1 MLICRVLSLHLTQ
14 LWKFSKSSNKIIKG
28 FQLKSWEVYKSFNV
42 NPIRRKKKK
51 KKNFTCHLLLQ
62 MSFVTIQVTLITND
76 K

>member
-14 LWKFSKSSNKIIKG
+14 LWKFSKSSKKIIKG

-51 KKNFTCHLLLQ
+51 KVFFYL
-62 MSFVTIQVTLITND
+62 SFVIANVICDYFSYKWHL
-76 K
+76 